1 METTTSE
8 TTRSSK
14 KSFKVQF
21 DVDYTLSSMDEC
33 KRVYNQVH
41 QLYSTILE
49 LEKIAIITP
58 IASYKQLFTILD
70 QISMSIH
77 QFCPAITHQLIIKE
91 RLWQTLRQFGQ
102 YRNSDK
108 IILKIHEIKKGI
120 DYYIDRFHHLLTYP

>member
-1 METTTSE
+1 METTASE
-8 TTRSSK
+8 TTRTSK

-21 DVDYTLSSMDEC
+21 DVDCTLSSMDEC

-49 LEKIAIITP
+49 LEKIGVINP
-58 IASYKQLFTILD
+58 VASYKQLFTILD

-77 QFCPAITHQLIIKE
+77 KFCPAITHQLVIKE

-108 IILKIHEIKKGI
+108 MILKINEIKKGI
-120 DYYIDRFHHLLTYP
+120 HYYMDRFHHLLAYP